1 MASTSAP
8 QPANNMARSPSAH
21 PMSATGRSAMSAATT
36 SKSREMSSVTVGTHE
51 SVSKGYQSPSESCVF
66 FFSSLSFTQRS
77 WAERRNA
84 AGLSGIRKG
93 IQAVT
98 PYCTL
103 AVAQVP
109 DLRSLPLLR
118 PDPPRVE
125 RRYTRGR
132 HSGNSSNVPTTSTS
146 GSAWKTATR
155 SPSSF
160 STQVEVST
168 NRSFFQL
175 HFRDPRT
182 PAVQTK
188 STGLFSPACE

>member
-21 PMSATGRSAMSAATT
+21 PMSATGRPAMSAATT
-36 SKSREMSSVTVGTHE
+36 SKSREMSSATVGTHE

-98 PYCTL
+98 P
-103 AVAQVP
+103 
-109 DLRSLPLLR
+109 LLYAFGLFG
-118 PDPPRVE
+118 PN
-125 RRYTRGR
+125 GR
-132 HSGNSSNVPTTSTS
+132 HWIDPDRAQRRKEAAHQCHQQAQSSR
-146 GSAWKTATR
+146 AQECRQITR
-155 SPSSF
+155 LDAREKRLHQPRGYIRQRQS
-160 STQVEVST
+160 
-168 NRSFFQL
+168 RSEE
-175 HFRDPRT
+175 HM
-182 PAVQTK
+182 
-188 STGLFSPACE
+188 